1 MSKFSGKCDF
11 CDEIDIFGLENIL
24 KSKVYIGSSDIPL
37 VLRNRK
43 DCIPYYPY
51 IVVGSV
57 TEHGIGTIR
66 LSNRSWVDIEEE
78 RYGHMTMHDHYR
90 NELKK
95 EMEKAEY
102 GESQNNF

>member
-24 KSKVYIGSSDIPL
+24 KSKVYVGSSDVPL
-37 VLRNRK
+37 VLRDRK

-51 IVVGSV
+51 IVCASFTTNGV
-57 TEHGIGTIR
+57 GTII
-66 LSNRSWVDIEEE
+66 LSERSWVDIEEE
-78 RYGHMTMHDHYR
+78 RYEHMTIHDRYR

-102 GESQNNF
+102 GES